1 MALGQARYAQINT
14 PLSQKLAQ
22 KKCLIAVHRG
32 SWGGNITQNTI
43 GAYAAALQ
51 MGADMV
57 ESDVNATTDG
67 VLYSFHDGNEKRVF
81 GVDKGIREM
90 DSKEVESYHPINT
103 CNEPTA
109 ARINRLTEVLDFLS
123 HGELLNIDRAWNII
137 PQLLE
142 VLDRYPNAKYQVVIK
157 APLKAKEAY
166 ELLNAHPVKY
176 MFMPIC
182 YSFEDVE
189 AALSYPD
196 LNVVGCEII
205 AFDAQT
211 DLFSD
216 ACIQKIHDKNLYAWV
231 NAITLGDVRTK
242 PLYAKLDDD
251 VSILQ
256 DPALGW
262 GKLFEKKIDIIQTD
276 WPAILYQYRQKILGV
291 E

>member
-1 MALGQARYAQINT
+1 MALGQMRYAQINT

-22 KKCLIAVHRG
+22 KKCLIAAHRG
-32 SWGGNITQNTI
+32 SWGGNITQNTV
-43 GAYAAALQ
+43 GAYKAALQ
-51 MGADMV
+51 MGADIV
-57 ESDVNATTDG
+57 ETDINATTDG
-67 VLYSFHDGNEKRVF
+67 VLYSFHDGNEQRVF
-81 GVDKGIREM
+81 GVEKSIRQM

-103 CNEPTA
+103 CNELTA

-157 APLKAKEAY
+157 APLKAKAAY
-166 ELLNAHPVKY
+166 EYLNVHPVKY

-205 AFDAQT
+205 AFDEQME
-211 DLFSD
+211 LFSD
-216 ACIQKIHDKNLYAWV
+216 ESIQRIHDRNLFVWV
-231 NAITLGDVRTK
+231 NAVTLGDVGIR

-251 VSILQ
+251 VSVLE
-256 DPALGW
+256 DPSLGW
-262 GKLFEKKIDIIQTD
+262 GKLFEKKIDVMQTD
-276 WPAILYQYRQKILGV
+276 WPALLYQYRRKILGV
-291 E
+291 

>member
-1 MALGQARYAQINT
+1 MRYAQINT

-22 KKCLIAVHRG
+22 KKCLIAAHRG
-32 SWGGNITQNTI
+32 SWGGNIAQNTV
-43 GAYAAALQ
+43 GAYKATLQ
-51 MGADMV
+51 MGADIV
-57 ESDVNATTDG
+57 ETDVNATTDG
-67 VLYSFHDGNEKRVF
+67 VLYSFHDGNEQRVF
-81 GVDKGIREM
+81 GVEKSIRQM
-90 DSKEVESYHPINT
+90 DSKEVENYHPINT
-103 CNEPTA
+103 CNELTA

-157 APLKAKEAY
+157 APLKAKAAY
-166 ELLNAHPVKY
+166 EYLNAHPVKY

-205 AFDAQT
+205 AFDEQME
-211 DLFSD
+211 LFSD
-216 ACIQKIHDKNLYAWV
+216 ESIQRIHDRNLFVWV
-231 NAITLGDVRTK
+231 NAVTLGDVGVR

-251 VSILQ
+251 VSVLE
-256 DPALGW
+256 DPSLGW
-262 GKLFEKKIDIIQTD
+262 GKLFEKKIDVMQTD
-276 WPAILYQYRQKILGV
+276 WPALLYQYRRKILGV
-291 E
+291 

>member
-1 MALGQARYAQINT
+1 MRYAQINT

-22 KKCLIAVHRG
+22 KKCLIAAHRG
-32 SWGGNITQNTI
+32 SWGGNITQNTV
-43 GAYAAALQ
+43 GAYKAALQ
-51 MGADMV
+51 MGADIV
-57 ESDVNATTDG
+57 ETDVTATTDG
-67 VLYSFHDGNEKRVF
+67 VLYSFHDGNEQRVF
-81 GVDKGIREM
+81 GVEKSIRQM
-90 DSKEVESYHPINT
+90 DSKEVENYHPINT
-103 CNEPTA
+103 CNELTA

-142 VLDRYPNAKYQVVIK
+142 VLDHYPNAKYQVVIK
-157 APLKAKEAY
+157 APLKAKAAY
-166 ELLNAHPVKY
+166 EYLNAHPVKY

-205 AFDAQT
+205 AFDEQM

-216 ACIQKIHDKNLYAWV
+216 ESIQRIHDRNLFVWV
-231 NAITLGDVRTK
+231 NAVTLGDVGVR

-251 VSILQ
+251 VSVLE
-256 DPALGW
+256 DPSLGW
-262 GKLFEKKIDIIQTD
+262 GKLFEKKIDVMQTD
-276 WPAILYQYRQKILGV
+276 WPALLYQYRRKILGV
-291 E
+291 

>member
-1 MALGQARYAQINT
+1 MALGQMRYAQINT

-22 KKCLIAVHRG
+22 KKCLIAAHRG
-32 SWGGNITQNTI
+32 SWGGNIAQNTV
-43 GAYAAALQ
+43 GAYKAALQ
-51 MGADMV
+51 MGADIV
-57 ESDVNATTDG
+57 ETDVNATTDG
-67 VLYSFHDGNEKRVF
+67 VLYSFHDGNEQRVF
-81 GVDKGIREM
+81 GVEKSIRQM

-103 CNEPTA
+103 CNELTA

-123 HGELLNIDRAWNII
+123 HGKLLNIDRAWNII

-157 APLKAKEAY
+157 APLKAKAAY
-166 ELLNAHPVKY
+166 EYLNAHPVKY

-205 AFDAQT
+205 AFDEQME
-211 DLFSD
+211 LFSD
-216 ACIQKIHDKNLYAWV
+216 ESIQRIHDRNLFVWV
-231 NAITLGDVRTK
+231 NAVTLGDVGVR

-251 VSILQ
+251 VSVLE
-256 DPALGW
+256 DPSLGW
-262 GKLFEKKIDIIQTD
+262 GKLFEKKIDVMQTD
-276 WPAILYQYRQKILGV
+276 WPALLYQYRRKILGV
-291 E
+291 

>member
-1 MALGQARYAQINT
+1 MRYAQINT

-22 KKCLIAVHRG
+22 KKCLIAAHRG
-32 SWGGNITQNTI
+32 SWGGNIAQNTV
-43 GAYAAALQ
+43 GAYKAALQ
-51 MGADMV
+51 MGADIV
-57 ESDVNATTDG
+57 ETDVNATTDG
-67 VLYSFHDGNEKRVF
+67 VLYSFHDGNEQRVF
-81 GVDKGIREM
+81 GVEKSIRQM

-103 CNEPTA
+103 CNELTA

-142 VLDRYPNAKYQVVIK
+142 VLDRYPNAKYQIVIK
-157 APLKAKEAY
+157 APLKAKAAY
-166 ELLNAHPVKY
+166 EYLNAHPVKY

-205 AFDAQT
+205 AFDEQME
-211 DLFSD
+211 LFSD
-216 ACIQKIHDKNLYAWV
+216 ESIQRIHDRNLFVWV
-231 NAITLGDVRTK
+231 NAVTLGDVGVR

-251 VSILQ
+251 VSVLE
-256 DPALGW
+256 DPSLGW
-262 GKLFEKKIDIIQTD
+262 GKLFEKKTDVMQTD
-276 WPAILYQYRQKILGV
+276 WPALLYQYRRKILGV
-291 E
+291 

>member
-1 MALGQARYAQINT
+1 MALGQMRYAQINT

-22 KKCLIAVHRG
+22 KKCLIAAHRG
-32 SWGGNITQNTI
+32 SWGGNITQNTV
-43 GAYAAALQ
+43 GAYKAALQ
-51 MGADMV
+51 MGADIV
-57 ESDVNATTDG
+57 ETDVNATTDG
-67 VLYSFHDGNEKRVF
+67 VLYSVHDGNEQRVF
-81 GVDKGIREM
+81 GVEKSIRQM
-90 DSKEVESYHPINT
+90 DSKEVENYHPINT
-103 CNEPTA
+103 CNELTA

-157 APLKAKEAY
+157 APLKAKAAY
-166 ELLNAHPVKY
+166 EYLNAHPVKY

-205 AFDAQT
+205 AFDEQME
-211 DLFSD
+211 LFSD
-216 ACIQKIHDKNLYAWV
+216 ESIQRIHDRNLFVWV
-231 NAITLGDVRTK
+231 NAVTLGDVGVR

-251 VSILQ
+251 VSVLE
-256 DPALGW
+256 DPSLGW
-262 GKLFEKKIDIIQTD
+262 GKLFEKKIDVMQTD
-276 WPAILYQYRQKILGV
+276 WPALLYQYRRKILGV
-291 E
+291 

>member
-1 MALGQARYAQINT
+1 MALGQMRYAQINT

-22 KKCLIAVHRG
+22 KKCLIAAHRG
-32 SWGGNITQNTI
+32 SWGGNITQNTV
-43 GAYAAALQ
+43 GAYKAALQ
-51 MGADMV
+51 MGADIV
-57 ESDVNATTDG
+57 ETDVNATTDG
-67 VLYSFHDGNEKRVF
+67 VLYSFHDGNEQRVF
-81 GVDKGIREM
+81 GVEKSIRQM

-103 CNEPTA
+103 CNELTA

-157 APLKAKEAY
+157 APLKAKAAY
-166 ELLNAHPVKY
+166 EYLNAHPVKY

-196 LNVVGCEII
+196 LNVVGCEIV
-205 AFDAQT
+205 AFDEQME
-211 DLFSD
+211 LFSD
-216 ACIQKIHDKNLYAWV
+216 ESIQRIHDRNLFVWV
-231 NAITLGDVRTK
+231 NAVTLGDVGVR

-251 VSILQ
+251 VSVLE
-256 DPALGW
+256 DPSLGW
-262 GKLFEKKIDIIQTD
+262 GKLFEKKTDVMQTD
-276 WPAILYQYRQKILGV
+276 WPALLYQYRRKILGV
-291 E
+291 

>member
-1 MALGQARYAQINT
+1 MALGQMRYAQINT

-22 KKCLIAVHRG
+22 KKCLIAAHRG
-32 SWGGNITQNTI
+32 SWGGNIAQNTV
-43 GAYAAALQ
+43 GAYKAALQ
-51 MGADMV
+51 MGADIV
-57 ESDVNATTDG
+57 ETDVNATTDG
-67 VLYSFHDGNEKRVF
+67 VLYSFHDGNEQRVF
-81 GVDKGIREM
+81 GVEKSIRQM

-103 CNEPTA
+103 CNELTA

-157 APLKAKEAY
+157 APLKAKAAY
-166 ELLNAHPVKY
+166 EYLNAHPVKY

-189 AALSYPD
+189 SALSYPD

-205 AFDAQT
+205 AFDEQME
-211 DLFSD
+211 LFSD
-216 ACIQKIHDKNLYAWV
+216 ESIQRIHDRNLFVWV
-231 NAITLGDVRTK
+231 NVITLGDIGVR

-251 VSILQ
+251 VSVLE
-256 DPALGW
+256 DPSLGW
-262 GKLFEKKIDIIQTD
+262 GKLFEKKIDVMQTD
-276 WPAILYQYRQKILGV
+276 WPALLYQYRRKILGV
-291 E
+291 

>member
-1 MALGQARYAQINT
+1 MALGQMRYAQINT

-22 KKCLIAVHRG
+22 KKCLIAAHRG
-32 SWGGNITQNTI
+32 SWGGNIAQNTV
-43 GAYAAALQ
+43 GAYKAALQ
-51 MGADMV
+51 MGADIV
-57 ESDVNATTDG
+57 ETDVNATTDG
-67 VLYSFHDGNEKRVF
+67 VLYSFHDGNEQRVF
-81 GVDKGIREM
+81 GVEKSIRQM

-103 CNEPTA
+103 CNELTA

-142 VLDRYPNAKYQVVIK
+142 VLDHYPNAKYQVVIK
-157 APLKAKEAY
+157 APLKAKAAY
-166 ELLNAHPVKY
+166 EYLNAHPVKY

-205 AFDAQT
+205 AFDEQM

-216 ACIQKIHDKNLYAWV
+216 ESIQRIHDRNLFVWV
-231 NAITLGDVRTK
+231 NAITLGDVGVR

-251 VSILQ
+251 VSVLE
-256 DPALGW
+256 DPSLGW
-262 GKLFEKKIDIIQTD
+262 GKLFEKKIDVMQTD
-276 WPAILYQYRQKILGV
+276 WPALLYQYRRKILGV
-291 E
+291 

>member
-1 MALGQARYAQINT
+1 MRYAQINT
-14 PLSQKLAQ
+14 PLSQKLTQ
-22 KKCLIAVHRG
+22 KKCLIAAHRG
-32 SWGGNITQNTI
+32 SWGGNITQNTV
-43 GAYAAALQ
+43 GAYKAALQ
-51 MGADMV
+51 MGADIV
-57 ESDVNATTDG
+57 ETDINATTDG
-67 VLYSFHDGNEKRVF
+67 VLYSFHDGNEQRVF
-81 GVDKGIREM
+81 GVEKSIRQM

-103 CNEPTA
+103 CNELTA

-157 APLKAKEAY
+157 APLKAKAAY
-166 ELLNAHPVKY
+166 EYLNVHPVKY

-205 AFDAQT
+205 AFDEQME
-211 DLFSD
+211 LFSD
-216 ACIQKIHDKNLYAWV
+216 ESIQRIHDRNLFVWV
-231 NAITLGDVRTK
+231 NAVTLGDVGIR

-251 VSILQ
+251 VSVLE
-256 DPALGW
+256 DPSLGW
-262 GKLFEKKIDIIQTD
+262 GKLFEKKIDVMQTD
-276 WPAILYQYRQKILGV
+276 WPALLYQYRRKILGV
-291 E
+291 

>member
-1 MALGQARYAQINT
+1 MALGQMRYAQINT

-22 KKCLIAVHRG
+22 KKCLIAAHRG
-32 SWGGNITQNTI
+32 SWGGNIAQNTV
-43 GAYAAALQ
+43 GAYKAALQ
-51 MGADMV
+51 MGADIV
-57 ESDVNATTDG
+57 ETDVNATTDG
-67 VLYSFHDGNEKRVF
+67 VLYSFHDGNEQRVF
-81 GVDKGIREM
+81 GVEKSIRQM

-103 CNEPTA
+103 CNELTA

-157 APLKAKEAY
+157 APLKAKAAY
-166 ELLNAHPVKY
+166 EYLNAHPVKY

-196 LNVVGCEII
+196 LNVVGCEIV
-205 AFDAQT
+205 AFDEQME
-211 DLFSD
+211 LFSD
-216 ACIQKIHDKNLYAWV
+216 ESIQRIHDRNLFVWV
-231 NAITLGDVRTK
+231 NAVTLGDVGVR

-251 VSILQ
+251 VSVLE
-256 DPALGW
+256 DPSLGW
-262 GKLFEKKIDIIQTD
+262 GKLFEKKIDVMQTD
-276 WPAILYQYRQKILGV
+276 WPALLYQYRRKILGV
-291 E
+291 

>member
-1 MALGQARYAQINT
+1 MALGQMRYAQINT

-22 KKCLIAVHRG
+22 KKCLIAAHRG
-32 SWGGNITQNTI
+32 SWGGNIAQNTV
-43 GAYAAALQ
+43 GAYKAALQ
-51 MGADMV
+51 MGADIV
-57 ESDVNATTDG
+57 ETDVNATTDG
-67 VLYSFHDGNEKRVF
+67 VLYSFHDGNEQRVF
-81 GVDKGIREM
+81 GVEKSIRQM

-103 CNEPTA
+103 CNELTA

-157 APLKAKEAY
+157 APLKAKAAY
-166 ELLNAHPVKY
+166 EYLNAHPVKY

-205 AFDAQT
+205 AFDEQME
-211 DLFSD
+211 LFSD
-216 ACIQKIHDKNLYAWV
+216 ESIQRIHDRNLFVWV
-231 NAITLGDVRTK
+231 NAVTLGDVGVR

-251 VSILQ
+251 VSVLE
-256 DPALGW
+256 DPSLGW
-262 GKLFEKKIDIIQTD
+262 GNLFEKKTDVMQTD
-276 WPAILYQYRQKILGV
+276 WPALLYQYRRKILGV
-291 E
+291 

>member
-1 MALGQARYAQINT
+1 MRYAQINT

-22 KKCLIAVHRG
+22 KKCLIAAHRG
-32 SWGGNITQNTI
+32 SWGGNIAQNTV
-43 GAYAAALQ
+43 GAYKAALQ
-51 MGADMV
+51 MGADIV
-57 ESDVNATTDG
+57 ETDVTATTDG
-67 VLYSFHDGNEKRVF
+67 VLYSFHDGNEQRVF
-81 GVDKGIREM
+81 GVEKSIRQM

-103 CNEPTA
+103 CNELTA

-157 APLKAKEAY
+157 APLKAKAAY
-166 ELLNAHPVKY
+166 EYLNAHPVKY

-205 AFDAQT
+205 AFDEQME
-211 DLFSD
+211 LFSD
-216 ACIQKIHDKNLYAWV
+216 ESIQRIHDRNLFVWV
-231 NAITLGDVRTK
+231 NAVTLGDVGVR

-251 VSILQ
+251 VSVLE
-256 DPALGW
+256 DPSLGW
-262 GKLFEKKIDIIQTD
+262 GKLFEKKIDVMQTD
-276 WPAILYQYRQKILGV
+276 WPALLYQYRRKILGV
-291 E
+291 

>member
-1 MALGQARYAQINT
+1 MALGQMRYAQINT

-22 KKCLIAVHRG
+22 KKCLIAAHRG
-32 SWGGNITQNTI
+32 SWGGNIAQNTV
-43 GAYAAALQ
+43 GAYKAALQ
-51 MGADMV
+51 MGADIV
-57 ESDVNATTDG
+57 ETDVNATTDG
-67 VLYSFHDGNEKRVF
+67 VLYSFHDGNEQRVF
-81 GVDKGIREM
+81 GVEKSIRQM

-103 CNEPTA
+103 CNELTA

-142 VLDRYPNAKYQVVIK
+142 VLDRYPNAKYQAVIK
-157 APLKAKEAY
+157 APLKAKAAY
-166 ELLNAHPVKY
+166 EYLNAHPVKY

-205 AFDAQT
+205 AFDEQME
-211 DLFSD
+211 LFSD
-216 ACIQKIHDKNLYAWV
+216 ESIQRIHDRNLFVWV
-231 NAITLGDVRTK
+231 NAVTLGDVGVR

-251 VSILQ
+251 VSVLE
-256 DPALGW
+256 DPSLGW
-262 GKLFEKKIDIIQTD
+262 GKLFEKKIDVMQTD
-276 WPAILYQYRQKILGV
+276 WPALLYQYRRKILGV
-291 E
+291 

>member
-1 MALGQARYAQINT
+1 MRYAQINT

-22 KKCLIAVHRG
+22 KKCLIAAHRG
-32 SWGGNITQNTI
+32 SWGGNITQNTV
-43 GAYAAALQ
+43 GAYKAALQ
-51 MGADMV
+51 MGADIV
-57 ESDVNATTDG
+57 ETDVTATTDG
-67 VLYSFHDGNEKRVF
+67 VLYSFHDGNEQRVF
-81 GVDKGIREM
+81 GVEKSILQM

-103 CNEPTA
+103 CNELTA

-157 APLKAKEAY
+157 APLKAKAAY
-166 ELLNAHPVKY
+166 EYLNAHPVKY

-205 AFDAQT
+205 AFDEQME
-211 DLFSD
+211 LFSD
-216 ACIQKIHDKNLYAWV
+216 ESIQRIHDRNLFVWV
-231 NAITLGDVRTK
+231 NAVTLGDVGVR

-251 VSILQ
+251 VSVLE
-256 DPALGW
+256 DPSLGW
-262 GKLFEKKIDIIQTD
+262 GKLFEKKIDVMQTD
-276 WPAILYQYRQKILGV
+276 WPALLYQYRRKILGV
-291 E
+291 

>member
-1 MALGQARYAQINT
+1 MRYAQINT

-22 KKCLIAVHRG
+22 KKCLIAAHRG
-32 SWGGNITQNTI
+32 SWGGNITQNTV
-43 GAYAAALQ
+43 GAYKAALQ
-51 MGADMV
+51 MGADIV
-57 ESDVNATTDG
+57 ETDVTATTDG
-67 VLYSFHDGNEKRVF
+67 VLYSFHDGNEQRVF
-81 GVDKGIREM
+81 GVEKSIRQM
-90 DSKEVESYHPINT
+90 DSKEVENYHPINT
-103 CNEPTA
+103 CNELTA

-157 APLKAKEAY
+157 APLKAKAAY
-166 ELLNAHPVKY
+166 EYLNAHPVKY

-205 AFDAQT
+205 AFDEQME
-211 DLFSD
+211 LFSD
-216 ACIQKIHDKNLYAWV
+216 ESIQRIHDRNLFVWV
-231 NAITLGDVRTK
+231 NAITLGDVGVR

-251 VSILQ
+251 VSVLE
-256 DPALGW
+256 DPSLGW
-262 GKLFEKKIDIIQTD
+262 GKLFEKKTDVMQTD
-276 WPAILYQYRQKILGV
+276 WPALLYQYRRKILGV
-291 E
+291 

>member
-1 MALGQARYAQINT
+1 MRYAQINT

-22 KKCLIAVHRG
+22 KKCLIAAHRG
-32 SWGGNITQNTI
+32 SWGGNIAQNTV
-43 GAYAAALQ
+43 GAYKAALQ
-51 MGADMV
+51 MGADIV
-57 ESDVNATTDG
+57 ETDVNATTDG
-67 VLYSFHDGNEKRVF
+67 VLYSFHDGNEQRVF
-81 GVDKGIREM
+81 GVEKSIRQM
-90 DSKEVESYHPINT
+90 DSKEVENYHPINT
-103 CNEPTA
+103 CNELTA

-157 APLKAKEAY
+157 APLKSKAAY
-166 ELLNAHPVKY
+166 EYLNAHPVKY

-205 AFDAQT
+205 AFDEQME
-211 DLFSD
+211 LFSD
-216 ACIQKIHDKNLYAWV
+216 ESIQRIHDRNLFVWV
-231 NAITLGDVRTK
+231 NAVTLGDVGVR

-251 VSILQ
+251 VSVLE
-256 DPALGW
+256 DPSLGW
-262 GKLFEKKIDIIQTD
+262 GKLFEKKIDVMQTD
-276 WPAILYQYRQKILGV
+276 WPALLYQYRRKILGV
-291 E
+291 

>member
-1 MALGQARYAQINT
+1 MRYAQINT

-22 KKCLIAVHRG
+22 KKCLIAEHRG
-32 SWGGNITQNTI
+32 SWGGNIAQNTV
-43 GAYAAALQ
+43 GAYKAALQ
-51 MGADMV
+51 MGADIV
-57 ESDVNATTDG
+57 ETDVNATTDG
-67 VLYSFHDGNEKRVF
+67 VLYSFHDGNEQRVF
-81 GVDKGIREM
+81 GVEKSIRQM

-103 CNEPTA
+103 CNELTA

-157 APLKAKEAY
+157 APLKAKAAY
-166 ELLNAHPVKY
+166 EYLNAHPVKY

-205 AFDAQT
+205 AFDEQME
-211 DLFSD
+211 LFSD
-216 ACIQKIHDKNLYAWV
+216 ESIQRIHDRNLFVWV
-231 NAITLGDVRTK
+231 NAVTLGDVGVR

-251 VSILQ
+251 VSVLE
-256 DPALGW
+256 DPSLGW
-262 GKLFEKKIDIIQTD
+262 GKLFEKKIDVMQTD
-276 WPAILYQYRQKILGV
+276 WPALLYQYRRKILGV
-291 E
+291 

>member
-1 MALGQARYAQINT
+1 MALGQMRYAQINT

-22 KKCLIAVHRG
+22 KKCLIAAHRG
-32 SWGGNITQNTI
+32 SWGGNIAQNTV
-43 GAYAAALQ
+43 GAYKAALQ
-51 MGADMV
+51 MGADIV
-57 ESDVNATTDG
+57 ETDVNATTDG
-67 VLYSFHDGNEKRVF
+67 VLYSFHDGNEQRVF
-81 GVDKGIREM
+81 GVEKSIRQM

-103 CNEPTA
+103 CNELTA
-109 ARINRLTEVLDFLS
+109 ARINCLTEVLDFLS

-157 APLKAKEAY
+157 APLKAKAAY
-166 ELLNAHPVKY
+166 EYLNAHPVKY

-205 AFDAQT
+205 AFDEQME
-211 DLFSD
+211 LFSD
-216 ACIQKIHDKNLYAWV
+216 ESIQRIHDRNLFVWV
-231 NAITLGDVRTK
+231 NAVTLGDVGVR

-251 VSILQ
+251 VSVLE
-256 DPALGW
+256 DPSLGW
-262 GKLFEKKIDIIQTD
+262 GKLFEKKIDVMQTD
-276 WPAILYQYRQKILGV
+276 WPALLYQYRRKILGV
-291 E
+291 

>member
-1 MALGQARYAQINT
+1 MALGQMRYAQINT

-22 KKCLIAVHRG
+22 KKCLIAAHRG
-32 SWGGNITQNTI
+32 SWGGNIAQNTV
-43 GAYAAALQ
+43 GAYKAALQ
-51 MGADMV
+51 MGADIV
-57 ESDVNATTDG
+57 ETDVNATTDG
-67 VLYSFHDGNEKRVF
+67 VLYSFHDGNEQRVF
-81 GVDKGIREM
+81 GVEKSIRQM

-103 CNEPTA
+103 CNELTA

-157 APLKAKEAY
+157 TPLEAKAAY
-166 ELLNAHPVKY
+166 EYLNAHPVKY

-205 AFDAQT
+205 AFDEQME
-211 DLFSD
+211 LFSD
-216 ACIQKIHDKNLYAWV
+216 ESIQRIHDRNLFVWV
-231 NAITLGDVRTK
+231 NAVTLGDVGVR

-251 VSILQ
+251 VSVLE
-256 DPALGW
+256 DPSLGW
-262 GKLFEKKIDIIQTD
+262 GKLFEKKIDVMQTD
-276 WPAILYQYRQKILGV
+276 WPALLYQYRRKILGV
-291 E
+291 

>member
-1 MALGQARYAQINT
+1 MRYAQINT

-22 KKCLIAVHRG
+22 KKCLIAAHRG
-32 SWGGNITQNTI
+32 SWGGNITQNTV
-43 GAYAAALQ
+43 GAYKAALQ
-51 MGADMV
+51 MGADIV
-57 ESDVNATTDG
+57 ETDVNATTDG
-67 VLYSFHDGNEKRVF
+67 VLYSFHDGNEQRVF
-81 GVDKGIREM
+81 GVEKSIRQM

-103 CNEPTA
+103 CNELTA

-157 APLKAKEAY
+157 APLKAKAAY
-166 ELLNAHPVKY
+166 EYLNVHPVKY

-205 AFDAQT
+205 AFDEQME
-211 DLFSD
+211 LFSD
-216 ACIQKIHDKNLYAWV
+216 ESIQRIHDRNLFVWV
-231 NAITLGDVRTK
+231 NAVTLGDVGIR

-251 VSILQ
+251 VSVLE
-256 DPALGW
+256 DPSLGW
-262 GKLFEKKIDIIQTD
+262 GKLFEKKIDVMQTD
-276 WPAILYQYRQKILGV
+276 WSALLYQYRRKILGV
-291 E
+291 

>member
-1 MALGQARYAQINT
+1 MALGQMRYAQINT

-22 KKCLIAVHRG
+22 KKCLIAAHRG
-32 SWGGNITQNTI
+32 SWGGNITQNTV
-43 GAYAAALQ
+43 GAYKAALQ
-51 MGADMV
+51 MGADIV
-57 ESDVNATTDG
+57 ETDVNATTDG
-67 VLYSFHDGNEKRVF
+67 VLYSFHDGNEQRVF
-81 GVDKGIREM
+81 GVEKSIRQM
-90 DSKEVESYHPINT
+90 DSKEVENYHPINT
-103 CNEPTA
+103 CNELTA

-157 APLKAKEAY
+157 APLKAKAAY
-166 ELLNAHPVKY
+166 EYLNAHPVKY

-205 AFDAQT
+205 AFDEQME
-211 DLFSD
+211 LFSD
-216 ACIQKIHDKNLYAWV
+216 ESIQRIHDRNLFVWV
-231 NAITLGDVRTK
+231 NAVTLGDVGIR

-251 VSILQ
+251 VSVLE
-256 DPALGW
+256 DPSLGW
-262 GKLFEKKIDIIQTD
+262 GKLFEKKIDVMQTD
-276 WPAILYQYRQKILGV
+276 WPALLYQYRRKILGV
-291 E
+291 

>member
-1 MALGQARYAQINT
+1 MRYAQINT

-22 KKCLIAVHRG
+22 KKCLIAAHRG
-32 SWGGNITQNTI
+32 SWGGNITQNTV
-43 GAYAAALQ
+43 GAYKAALQ
-51 MGADMV
+51 MGADIV
-57 ESDVNATTDG
+57 ETDVNATTDG
-67 VLYSFHDGNEKRVF
+67 VLYSFHDGNEQRVF
-81 GVDKGIREM
+81 GVEKSIRQM

-103 CNEPTA
+103 CNELTA

-157 APLKAKEAY
+157 APLKAKAAY
-166 ELLNAHPVKY
+166 EYLNAHPVKY

-205 AFDAQT
+205 AFDEQME
-211 DLFSD
+211 LFSD
-216 ACIQKIHDKNLYAWV
+216 ESIQRIHDRNLFVWV
-231 NAITLGDVRTK
+231 NAVTLGDVGVR

-251 VSILQ
+251 VSVLE
-256 DPALGW
+256 DPSLG
-262 GKLFEKKIDIIQTD
+262 
-276 WPAILYQYRQKILGV
+276 
-291 E
+291 

>member
-1 MALGQARYAQINT
+1 MALGQMRYAQINT

-22 KKCLIAVHRG
+22 KKCLIAAHRG
-32 SWGGNITQNTI
+32 SWGGNITQNTV
-43 GAYAAALQ
+43 GAYKAALQ
-51 MGADMV
+51 MGADIV
-57 ESDVNATTDG
+57 ETDVTATTDG
-67 VLYSFHDGNEKRVF
+67 VLYSFHDGNEQRVF
-81 GVDKGIREM
+81 GVEKSIRQM
-90 DSKEVESYHPINT
+90 DSKEVENYHPINT
-103 CNEPTA
+103 CNELTA

-142 VLDRYPNAKYQVVIK
+142 VLDHYPNAKYQVVIK
-157 APLKAKEAY
+157 APLKAKAAY
-166 ELLNAHPVKY
+166 EYLNAHPVKY

-205 AFDAQT
+205 AFDEQME
-211 DLFSD
+211 LFSD
-216 ACIQKIHDKNLYAWV
+216 ESIQRIHDRNLFVWV
-231 NAITLGDVRTK
+231 NAITLGDVGVR

-251 VSILQ
+251 VSVLE
-256 DPALGW
+256 DPSLGW
-262 GKLFEKKIDIIQTD
+262 GKLFEKKIDVMQTD
-276 WPAILYQYRQKILGV
+276 WPALLYQYRRKILS

>member
-1 MALGQARYAQINT
+1 MALGQMRYAQINT
-14 PLSQKLAQ
+14 PLSQKLTQ
-22 KKCLIAVHRG
+22 KKCLIAAHRG
-32 SWGGNITQNTI
+32 SWGGNITQNTV
-43 GAYAAALQ
+43 GAYKAALQ
-51 MGADMV
+51 MGADIV
-57 ESDVNATTDG
+57 ETDVTATTDG
-67 VLYSFHDGNEKRVF
+67 VLYSFHDGNEQRVF
-81 GVDKGIREM
+81 GVEKSIRQM

-103 CNEPTA
+103 CNELTA

-157 APLKAKEAY
+157 APLKAKAAY
-166 ELLNAHPVKY
+166 EYLNVHPVKY

-205 AFDAQT
+205 AFDEQME
-211 DLFSD
+211 LFSD
-216 ACIQKIHDKNLYAWV
+216 ESIQRIHDRNLFVWV
-231 NAITLGDVRTK
+231 NAVTLGDVGIR

-251 VSILQ
+251 VSVLE
-256 DPALGW
+256 DPSLGW
-262 GKLFEKKIDIIQTD
+262 GKLFEKKIDVMQTD
-276 WPAILYQYRQKILGV
+276 WPALLYQYRRKILGV
-291 E
+291 

>member
-1 MALGQARYAQINT
+1 MRYAQINT

-22 KKCLIAVHRG
+22 KKCLIAAHRG
-32 SWGGNITQNTI
+32 SWGGNIAQNTV
-43 GAYAAALQ
+43 GAYKAALQ
-51 MGADMV
+51 MGADIV
-57 ESDVNATTDG
+57 ETDVNATTDG
-67 VLYSFHDGNEKRVF
+67 VLYSFHDGNEQRVF
-81 GVDKGIREM
+81 GVEKSIRQM

-103 CNEPTA
+103 CNELTA

-142 VLDRYPNAKYQVVIK
+142 VLDHYPNAKYQVVIK
-157 APLKAKEAY
+157 APLKAKAAY
-166 ELLNAHPVKY
+166 EYLNAHPVKY

-205 AFDAQT
+205 AFDEQME
-211 DLFSD
+211 LFSD
-216 ACIQKIHDKNLYAWV
+216 ESIQRIHDRNLFVWV
-231 NAITLGDVRTK
+231 NAITLGDVGVR

-251 VSILQ
+251 VSVLE
-256 DPALGW
+256 DPSLGW
-262 GKLFEKKIDIIQTD
+262 GKLFEKKIDVMQTD
-276 WPAILYQYRQKILGV
+276 WPALLYQYRRKILGV
-291 E
+291 

>member
-1 MALGQARYAQINT
+1 MRYAQINT

-22 KKCLIAVHRG
+22 KKCLIAAHRG
-32 SWGGNITQNTI
+32 SWGGNIAQNTV
-43 GAYAAALQ
+43 GAYKAALQ
-51 MGADMV
+51 MGADIV
-57 ESDVNATTDG
+57 ETDVNATTDG
-67 VLYSFHDGNEKRVF
+67 VLYSFHDGNEQRVF
-81 GVDKGIREM
+81 GVEKSIRQM

-103 CNEPTA
+103 CNELTA

-157 APLKAKEAY
+157 TPLEAKAAY
-166 ELLNAHPVKY
+166 EYLNAHPVKY

-205 AFDAQT
+205 AFDEQME
-211 DLFSD
+211 LFSD
-216 ACIQKIHDKNLYAWV
+216 ESIQRIHDRNLFVWV
-231 NAITLGDVRTK
+231 NAVTLGDVGVR

-251 VSILQ
+251 VSVLE
-256 DPALGW
+256 DPSLGW
-262 GKLFEKKIDIIQTD
+262 GKLFEKKIDVMQTD
-276 WPAILYQYRQKILGV
+276 WPALLYQYRRKILGV
-291 E
+291 

>member
-1 MALGQARYAQINT
+1 MALGQMRYAQINT
-14 PLSQKLAQ
+14 PLSQKLTQ
-22 KKCLIAVHRG
+22 KKCLIAAHRG
-32 SWGGNITQNTI
+32 SWGGNITQNTV
-43 GAYAAALQ
+43 GAYKAALQ
-51 MGADMV
+51 MGADIV
-57 ESDVNATTDG
+57 ETDVTATTDG
-67 VLYSFHDGNEKRVF
+67 VLYSFHDGNEQRVF
-81 GVDKGIREM
+81 GVEKSIRQM

-103 CNEPTA
+103 CNELTA

-157 APLKAKEAY
+157 APLKAKAAY
-166 ELLNAHPVKY
+166 EYLNAHPVKY

-205 AFDAQT
+205 AFDEQME
-211 DLFSD
+211 LFSD
-216 ACIQKIHDKNLYAWV
+216 ESIQRIHDRNLFVWV
-231 NAITLGDVRTK
+231 NAVTLGDVGVR

-251 VSILQ
+251 VSVLE
-256 DPALGW
+256 DPSLGW
-262 GKLFEKKIDIIQTD
+262 GKLFEKKIDVMQTD
-276 WPAILYQYRQKILGV
+276 WPALLYQYRRKILGV
-291 E
+291 